1 MESGIDKHWDNLAK
15 DFMPLIIRSF
25 NVEFNPKSD
34 AQVLSVENI
43 KWSFFL
49 LIIGCNFALVLI
61 VIENLQ
67 KKFCAKINYILLK
80 RFLKQFVCFTYNS
93 LTHKFNLIVTKL
105 KLFKNNND

>member
-15 DFMPLIIRSF
+15 DFLPLIARSF
-25 NVEFNPKSD
+25 DVEFNPKSD
-34 AQVLSVENI
+34 AQVLYLENI
-43 KWSFFL
+43 KWSFFI

-80 RFLKQFVCFTYNS
+80 RFLQQFLRFTYNS
-93 LTHKFNLIVTKL
+93 LTHKFNLIVTIL
-105 KLFKNNND
+105 NFFKNND

>member
-1 MESGIDKHWDNLAK
+1 
-15 DFMPLIIRSF
+15 MPLIIRSF
-25 NVEFNPKSD
+25 DVELNPKSD

-67 KKFCAKINYILLK
+67 KKFCAKTTYILLK
-80 RFLKQFVCFTYNS
+80 RFLQQFLRFTYNS
-93 LTHKFNLIVTKL
+93 LTHKFNLIVTML
-105 KLFKNNND
+105 KFFKNDD